1 MLWFLCYPLLVVLS
15 WIFYEYLRYKVHFS
29 LGDFYSHIHIDWMC
43 LIFHTGSQNNFK
55 SQDEQEI
62 LNCSIK
68 SMHELLNISRIDEYT
83 IGQNMQI
90 ASILVNIILKG

>member
-1 MLWFLCYPLLVVLS
+1 
-15 WIFYEYLRYKVHFS
+15 
-29 LGDFYSHIHIDWMC
+29 MC

-55 SQDEQEI
+55 FQDKQEI

-83 IGQNMQI
+83 VGQNMQI
-90 ASILVNIILKG
+90 ASILVNII